1 MSIPVDAIDPTA
13 TARRWSEKFT
23 YHLDLIPVVL
33 EAIVETTLP
42 ALGVSRGGSRFDRPQ
57 VTGGGYQDTM
67 SAMLA
72 VFDQSGRADGIQP
85 SAAVKDAR
93 ELWSW
98 LVEYTNAVDAWIAP
112 TRPAPTLASR
122 PDADPLT
129 ARALA
134 LPACGWLIDHADT
147 IHTVTELDEHSE
159 AMFTEIRRLRGRYGV
174 TPRPRTPREM
184 CTTCGRRDVVAAWA
198 SDPSGSPKPI
208 RVARCRSCG
217 ETWRGRP

>member
-1 MSIPVDAIDPTA
+1 MIIPVDAIDPTA

-23 YHLDLIPVVL
+23 YHLDLIPIVL

-98 LVEYTNAVDAWIAP
+98 LVEYTQAVDAWIAP
-112 TRPAPTLASR
+112 TRPAAPRLPPRRRPAHRTGPRPHRLRLAHR
-122 PDADPLT
+122 PRRHHPHRHRARRAQRSDVHRDPPPP
-129 ARALA
+129 R
-134 LPACGWLIDHADT
+134 PVRGG
-147 IHTVTELDEHSE
+147 SE
-159 AMFTEIRRLRGRYGV
+159 AQDT
-174 TPRPRTPREM
+174 
-184 CTTCGRRDVVAAWA
+184 A
-198 SDPSGSPKPI
+198 
-208 RVARCRSCG
+208 
-217 ETWRGRP
+217 